1 MLVVHRSG
9 EPLLAHPGGGRA
21 WWCSTAARCLFSDS
35 SWPHGEDRKDAAEQ
49 AIGQILDKGYADKY
63 QERNE
68 PTHLV
73 GVALSAK
80 EGNLAAVKVVS
91 T

>member
-1 MLVVHRSG
+1 MVVLHG
-9 EPLLAHPGGGRA
+9 GQVFVFGFKLA
-21 WWCSTAARCLFSDS
+21 
-35 SWPHGEDRKDAAEQ
+35 HGEDGKDAAEQ
-49 AIGQILDKGYADKY
+49 AIGQLLDKGYADKY

-80 EGNLAAVKVVS
+80 EGNLAAPKVVS